1 MENISESVNANKVYK
16 MGLSGKGIGIA
27 ILDTGVCMH
36 KEIEKNVTY
45 FKDFINNREKSY
57 DDNGHGSHVVGLIAA
72 DSFGIAPNA
81 SLIVLKVLDENG
93 RGNSEDIIKC
103 LNWVLKEYKELN
115 IRILNFSIGFTPG
128 AGFYEQKTILDLVE
142 KLWDCGVVVVAAA
155 GNDGPDSFT
164 ITVPGISRKII
175 TVGSSDDRSFGSR
188 GPNKCCILKP
198 EVLAPGYNIRSISNS
213 PERYAYKTGTS
224 MSTPIVS
231 GAISLALEKN
241 NNLRP
246 EEIKLLLY
254 DSCERKRENMLYSWG
269 ILNTDALVALA

>member
-1 MENISESVNANKVYK
+1 MENIRDSVNANNVYK

-36 KEIEKNVTY
+36 KEIENNIAY
-45 FKDFINNREKSY
+45 FKDFINNRDKCY

-81 SLIVLKVLDENG
+81 SLIILKVLDENG

-103 LNWVLKEYKELN
+103 LNWVLKKYSELN

-254 DSCERKRENMLYSWG
+254 DSCERKKENMLYSWG

>member
-1 MENISESVNANKVYK
+1 MENIRESVNANNVYK

-36 KEIEKNVTY
+36 KEIENNIAY
-45 FKDFINNREKSY
+45 FKDFINNRDKCY

-81 SLIVLKVLDENG
+81 SLIILKVLDENG

-103 LNWVLKEYKELN
+103 LNWVLKKYSELN

-164 ITVPGISRKII
+164 I
-175 TVGSSDDRSFGSR
+175 
-188 GPNKCCILKP
+188 
-198 EVLAPGYNIRSISNS
+198 
-213 PERYAYKTGTS
+213 
-224 MSTPIVS
+224 MS
-231 GAISLALEKN
+231 
-241 NNLRP
+241 
-246 EEIKLLLY
+246 
-254 DSCERKRENMLYSWG
+254 
-269 ILNTDALVALA
+269 

>member
-1 MENISESVNANKVYK
+1 MENIRESVNANNVYK

-45 FKDFINNREKSY
+45 FKDFINNREKNY

-115 IRILNFSIGFTPG
+115 IRILNFSIGFTSG

-188 GPNKCCILKP
+188 GPNRCCILKP
-198 EVLAPGYNIRSISNS
+198 EVLAPGYNIRSISNL